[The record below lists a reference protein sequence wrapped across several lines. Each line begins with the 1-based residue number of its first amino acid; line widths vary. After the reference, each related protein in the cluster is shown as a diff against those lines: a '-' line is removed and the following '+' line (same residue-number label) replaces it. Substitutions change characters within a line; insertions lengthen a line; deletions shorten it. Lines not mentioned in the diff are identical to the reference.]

1 MIILVSCDF
10 TMLVVVTGVP
20 SLKSI
25 WKNCTNIVN
34 TEDND
39 RIETV
44 YMEINAG
51 SKRQAPKP
59 STIGATFISRCSTS
73 LDGAE
78 TGQELPARNNL
89 DQKTNTTD
97 ANKDNETCIRV
108 HTNFHNYFF

>member
-1 MIILVSCDF
+1 M
-10 TMLVVVTGVP
+10 
-20 SLKSI
+20 
-25 WKNCTNIVN
+25 N

-59 STIGATFISRCSTS
+59 STIGATLSFISRCSTS

>member
-1 MIILVSCDF
+1 M
-10 TMLVVVTGVP
+10 
-20 SLKSI
+20 
-25 WKNCTNIVN
+25 N

-51 SKRQAPKP
+51 SKRQAPKS

-108 HTNFHNYFF
+108 HTIFTTIFSRLLPWQTQF

>member
-1 MIILVSCDF
+1 MIILVNCVF

-25 WKNCTNIVN
+25 WRNCTNIVN

-44 YMEINAG
+44 YMEINEG

-59 STIGATFISRCSTS
+59 STIEATFISRCSTS

-78 TGQELPARNNL
+78 TGPARNNL

-108 HTNFHNYFF
+108 HTHFHNYFF